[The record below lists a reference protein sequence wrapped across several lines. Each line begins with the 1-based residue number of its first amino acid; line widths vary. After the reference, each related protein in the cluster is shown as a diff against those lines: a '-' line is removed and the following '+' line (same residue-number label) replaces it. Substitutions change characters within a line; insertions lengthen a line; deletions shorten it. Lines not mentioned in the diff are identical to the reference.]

1 MGLMPNY
8 QKKTTNNFVLK
19 TCPRCNGSYGKE
31 SYAPVQS
38 WFFPDGTFPICDMCI
53 DKLLEESD
61 YSWEVIDNL
70 CQTADIPF
78 VPKEV
83 TRLQEITDGHFFHKY
98 AEVFLDSQ
106 YERLGWGEYH
116 KAFLELKTN
125 GLIEDQLPLLA
136 DRKREL
142 LSQKW
147 GKNYDD
153 EALDYLENLYAGIL
167 TSQQVNGALQGDQAL
182 KLCKISYEIDSRLR
196 EGSDIDKL
204 LTSYDKLVK
213 SANFTPQNAKNIN
226 DFDSVGELIKWLEKR
241 GWINSYY
248 DDITKDIVD
257 ETIKN
262 IEAFNRRLYTNES
275 GIGDEITQRIQ
286 LLRETEKLTQEESY
300 YGTDEQFDLDN
311 YENDGYE
318 MLVMRDFDNNFE
330 VDLDG

>member
-1 MGLMPNY
+1 MGLMPDY
-8 QKKTTNNFVLK
+8 QKKTTSKFVLK
-19 TCPRCNGSYGKE
+19 TCPRCAGSYGKE
-31 SYAPVQS
+31 GFAPVRS
-38 WFFPDGTFPICDMCI
+38 WAFPDGTFPICDSCVDNLMREC
-53 DKLLEESD
+53 DF
-61 YSWEVIDNL
+61 SWEIIDHL

-83 TRLQEITDGHFFHKY
+83 ERIRNLTDDKFFHKY
-98 AEVFLDSQ
+98 AEVFMDSE

-116 KAFLELKTN
+116 NAFLELKNTDS
-125 GLIEDQLPLLA
+125 LESELPLLA
-136 DRKREL
+136 EQKRREL
-142 LSQKW
+142 VQKW
-147 GKNYDD
+147 GANYDD
-153 EALDYLENLYAGIL
+153 EALTYLENLYAGIL

-241 GWINSYY
+241 GWVNSYY
-248 DDITKDIVD
+248 DDVTRDIVD

-286 LLRETEKLTQEESY
+286 LLRETEKLTQEDNY
-300 YGTDEQFDLDN
+300 YGTDKQFDLDN

-318 MLVMRDFDNNFE
+318 QLVMRDYDNEFE
-330 VDLDG
+330 ADLDG